1 MLELIILSLV
11 QGVTEFLPI
20 SSSSHLIIVSKF
32 LNFTKENLLMN
43 VSLHIGS
50 FLAVLLFFK
59 NEILNFIKYKKIFL
73 LILIAS
79 APVIILG
86 YFLVKFEIIDSLR
99 GVKII
104 GWTTIIFGILL
115 YISDK
120 SNDRKKLDYDFNF
133 SSSIII
139 GIFHAISLIPGV
151 SRSGIAITLAR
162 FLGFNKIDAAKI
174 SFLLSIP
181 TLSAVSFYGLYNL
194 YETNDLILKQIN
206 LISVT
211 LSFIFSYI
219 TIIFFLKFLRKFS
232 LSIFALY
239 RIILGFILLYL
250 AYL

>member
-11 QGVTEFLPI
+11 QGITEFLPV
-20 SSSSHLIIVSKF
+20 SSSSHLIVVSKF

-50 FLAVLLFFK
+50 FLAVFLFFR
-59 NEILNFIKYKKIFL
+59 NEILNFIKYKKIFF

-79 APVIILG
+79 IPVIIFG
-86 YFLVKFEIIDSLR
+86 YFLVKFEIINNLR
-99 GVKII
+99 GIKII

-120 SNDRKKLDYDFNF
+120 FNVQKKLEYDFDF
-133 SSSIII
+133 KSSMII

-151 SRSGIAITLAR
+151 SRSGVAITFSR
-162 FLGFNKIDAAKI
+162 FLGFNRVDSAKI

-181 TLSAVSFYGLYNL
+181 TLLAVSFYGLYSL
-194 YETNDLILKQIN
+194 YKTDDLIIKQIN
-206 LISVT
+206 LISVIF
-211 LSFIFSYI
+211 SFLFSYI
-219 TIIFFLKFLRKFS
+219 VIISFIKFLKKFN
-232 LSIFALY
+232 LSVFVLY
-239 RIILGFILLYL
+239 RIILGSILLYL

>member
-1 MLELIILSLV
+1 MLELVILSLV
-11 QGVTEFLPI
+11 QGITEFLPI

-50 FLAVLLFFK
+50 FLAVLLFFR

-79 APVIILG
+79 IPVIVLG
-86 YFLVKFEIIDSLR
+86 YFLVKFEIIHSLR
-99 GVKII
+99 GMKII
-104 GWTTIIFGILL
+104 GWTTIVFGILL
-115 YISDK
+115 YVSDK
-120 SNDRKKLDYDFNF
+120 FNNQKKLDHDFNF
-133 SSSIII
+133 NSSIII

-151 SRSGIAITLAR
+151 SRSGIAITFAR
-162 FLGFNKIDAAKI
+162 FLGFNRVDAAKI

-181 TLSAVSFYGLYNL
+181 TLLAVSFYGLYNL
-194 YETNDLILKQIN
+194 YKTNDLIIKQIN
-206 LISVT
+206 LISVI
-211 LSFIFSYI
+211 LSFVFSYI
-219 TIIFFLKFLRKFS
+219 AIVFFLKFLRKFS